1 MQASDRRASFDYMGH
16 GYESDRELMSIFRKT
31 FGLTKSERYSDKA
44 DDESLLRSQPA
55 AGWKRKGKKKNDSF
69 EDDGAPEFV
78 SIKDRKKSYLLVD
91 GYNIIFA
98 WDELREL
105 SKLNLDSARIL
116 LMHILSNY
124 QGYKGMNLILVF
136 DAYKVKGGRRK
147 IEKYHNIYV
156 VYTEEAETAD
166 KYIERTVH
174 DMDKKHDVTVA
185 TSDGLEQIIVF
196 GEGAVRL
203 SARDLYEEVMKASE
217 DMREVFLKKRS
228 RLENTV
234 LKEQGQ
240 EDLNDGR
247 K

>member
-1 MQASDRRASFDYMGH
+1 MCCR
-16 GYESDRELMSIFRKT
+16 
-31 FGLTKSERYSDKA
+31 
-44 DDESLLRSQPA
+44 
-55 AGWKRKGKKKNDSF
+55 
-69 EDDGAPEFV
+69 
-78 SIKDRKKSYLLVD
+78 
-91 GYNIIFA
+91 
-98 WDELREL
+98 
-105 SKLNLDSARIL
+105 
-116 LMHILSNY
+116 
-124 QGYKGMNLILVF
+124 
-136 DAYKVKGGRRK
+136 
-147 IEKYHNIYV
+147 EKYHNIYV

-217 DMREVFLKKRS
+217 DMREVFLKKRN